1 MTTFL
6 FVMTL
11 EAIIYYYISPTVAAL
26 TVILN
31 LIEIVLLVK
40 QYKRNMSA
48 RIQRHAIPIIL
59 FGNLA
64 FSDLLVGI
72 TVIAIKVMDVLF
84 RDKVIPVTRTNVYV
98 YYILKFNILRLSLLT
113 SFFNLILLT
122 VDRLLAVRF
131 PLAYRTRANN
141 KRAFVLVLITWVL
154 SVAFTSI
161 HYYIYFHAG
170 INLVKYDLVIFPAV
184 VIPATFAFPVCN
196 FMIVKAVRKHG
207 KGLRQMTNNT
217 EYVSNSRS
225 TNNTKIT
232 DSRRNSACNGQ
243 STVSKRNSS
252 QSINRDTLHIVK
264 REAKIYRLAMTVVI
278 AFIVCWLPMAI
289 CGILLIAGK
298 TIHSHV
304 INIVFTLA
312 FTNSLIDPL
321 AYFGFK
327 DNIRR
332 KIKMLFHT
340 CSSSCFLPEQE
351 ETSRDAHLFSI
362 TSSQD
367 SHFSQQTGQSTCI
380 STETM
385 F

>member
-1 MTTFL
+1 
-6 FVMTL
+6 MTL
-11 EAIIYYYISPTVAAL
+11 QAIIYYYISPTVAAL
-26 TVILN
+26 TVIFN
-31 LIEIVLLVK
+31 LIEIIFLVK

-64 FSDLLVGI
+64 FSDLLVGV

-84 RDKVIPVTRTNVYV
+84 RDKVIPVTRTNVNV
-98 YYILKFNILRLSLLT
+98 YYIFKFNILRLSLLT

-122 VDRLLAVRF
+122 VDRFLAVRF
-131 PLAYRTRANN
+131 PLAYRTRADN

-161 HYYIYFHAG
+161 HYYMSFHAG

-207 KGLRQMTNNT
+207 EGLRQMTNNT
-217 EYVSNSRS
+217 ACVSNSRS
-225 TNNTKIT
+225 TNNTKMT
-232 DSRRNSACNGQ
+232 NSR
-243 STVSKRNSS
+243 RNSS
-252 QSINRDTLHIVK
+252 QSINRATLHIIK
-264 REAKIYRLAMTVVI
+264 REAKIYRLALTVVI

-289 CGILLIAGK
+289 CGLLLIAKIPVDG
-298 TIHSHV
+298 HV
-304 INIVFTLA
+304 VNIVFTLA

-340 CSSSCFLPEQE
+340 CSSSCFLPEQGG
-351 ETSRDAHLFSI
+351 TRSDVHLFSI

-367 SHFSQQTGQSTCI
+367 SHLSQQMGQSTCL